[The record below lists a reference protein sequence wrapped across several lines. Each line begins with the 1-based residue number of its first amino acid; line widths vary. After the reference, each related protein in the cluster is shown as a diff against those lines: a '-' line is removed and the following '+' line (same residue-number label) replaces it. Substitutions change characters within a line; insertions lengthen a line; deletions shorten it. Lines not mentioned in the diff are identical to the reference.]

1 MRKIQLSLLTVALAG
16 LTVACSPDDAGES
29 APVETS
35 TAVPGMD
42 GDTQPTLGTAATEAP
57 DQ

>member
-1 MRKIQLSLLTVALAG
+1 MHKIKLTLLTVAVAG
-16 LTVACSPDDAGES
+16 LTLGCAADDAGDA

-35 TAVPGMD
+35 AAVPGMG